1 MCVCVCV
8 HDSECVRRECDGI
21 LRYEQARGSSIQYRD
36 FRKSLIEKQRKQF
49 TNLSISI
56 SLPAFVRLKIM
67 NIEIWISRI
76 LRAWTKSRGLC
87 VRVFDRVSR
96 VFVTF

>member
-1 MCVCVCV
+1 MYTYTIPN
-8 HDSECVRRECDGI
+8 VRRESDN
-21 LRYEQARGSSIQYRD
+21 LRYEQAHGSSIQYRD
-36 FRKSLIEKQRKQF
+36 FRKSLTEKQRKQF
-49 TNLSISI
+49 TSLSVYYSTG
-56 SLPAFVRLKIM
+56 VCRLKIM

-87 VRVFDRVSR
+87 VRVFDWVSR